1 MGFFDSE
8 ETNRKKAAEKE
19 QKMLEKYGLQELSD
33 PRDVESVKKIVQ
45 ELVGTGISEAG
56 LKIGLTDPKFMLPI
70 TYQRAIMEQNF
81 IIIRMLDKL
90 IRQNAGGT
98 DAES

>member
-8 ETNRKKAAEKE
+8 ETNRRKAAEKE
-19 QKMLEKYGLQELSD
+19 QKMLEKYGLQNLSD
-33 PRDVESVKKIVQ
+33 PADIDSVKKIVQ

-56 LKIGLTDPKFMLPI
+56 LKIGLTDPKYMLPI

-90 IRQNAGGT
+90 IKQGEDHADR
-98 DAES
+98 